1 MENPVKKVLEK
12 PLLNWEKDLQH
23 RQLPYHNHKL
33 AQLRKVKAVPCL
45 GTFYQQF
52 FKGDFDSS
60 SLTKSTSF
68 GRSRLEVPGINR
80 QPRLSGLASHEDN
93 S

>member
-1 MENPVKKVLEK
+1 MIAIRKNMENPVKKVLEK

-33 AQLRKVKAVPCL
+33 AQLRKVKARSPRH
-45 GTFYQQF
+45 
-52 FKGDFDSS
+52 
-60 SLTKSTSF
+60 KSA
-68 GRSRLEVPGINR
+68 GI
-80 QPRLSGLASHEDN
+80 RLSGLASHEDN